1 MSRLL
6 EKIQSSQDLRSLSRG
21 ELYALAAE
29 IRREIIKTTSK
40 TGGHL
45 AASLGVVELAIAL
58 HLCYDTPTDKI
69 VWDVGHQS
77 YPHKLLTGRYANFS
91 SLRTLGGLSGFPRM
105 SESPHDAFG
114 TGHSSTSISAAL
126 GYAKARD
133 MAGEDYNVLAV
144 IGDGAMTGGMA
155 FEALNHAGHLGTKIT
170 VILNDNEMSIAPNV
184 GALSNYLTRLRTDP
198 AVRRVKG
205 DIELLMRKIPA
216 IGETVVKAAQRV
228 KDSLKYL
235 LVPGMLFEELGFKYY
250 GPIDGHNIDLL
261 AATLTEVK
269 KRDDPVLIH
278 VLTTKGRGY
287 RPAETNASAFHGLG
301 PFDIDTGKKKTTQST
316 IPSYTK
322 VFGNALVEL
331 ADKNERV
338 VAITAAM
345 PSGTGLDDFA
355 RRFPDRF
362 YDVGIA
368 EQHAVTFAAGL
379 AAGGYKPVVAVYST
393 FMQRGY
399 DQIVHDVCLQNLP
412 VVLALDR
419 AGVVGEDGPT
429 HHGVFD
435 LSYLRSLPNLVLMA
449 PKDGRELKQMLRTA
463 IEHPGPSAL
472 RYPRLDCPHQVEDE
486 PWPALPIGK
495 GEVLRQGSDL
505 LLLAVGTMVQTA
517 VKVADQLSKQGIDV
531 TVINARFIKPLD
543 QDLILRYAAKIG
555 KVVTLEENTVLGGF
569 GSAVLELFSASGIA
583 ASTLCLGVP
592 DYFVPHGSRQEQLE
606 LIGLTP
612 EGICTTVTGWIGHR
626 RASHG

>member
-6 EKIQSSQDLRSLSRG
+6 EKIQSSQDLRTLSRG
-21 ELYALAAE
+21 DLYALAAE

-45 AASLGVVELAIAL
+45 APSLGVVELAIAL

-69 VWDVGHQS
+69 IWDVGHQS
-77 YPHKLLTGRYANFS
+77 YAHKLLTGRYANFG
-91 SLRTLGGLSGFPRM
+91 SLRTMGGISGFPRM
-105 SESPHDAFG
+105 DESEHDAFG

-126 GYAKARD
+126 GYAMARD
-133 MAGEDYNVLAV
+133 MANEDYHVVAV

-198 AVRRVKG
+198 TVRRVKG
-205 DIELLMRKIPA
+205 DIELLLRKIPA

-261 AATLTEVK
+261 TATFTEVK
-269 KRDDPVLIH
+269 KRNDPVLLH

-301 PFDIDTGKKKTTQST
+301 PFDIDTGKKKKSPST

-322 VFGNALVEL
+322 VFGDTLVEL
-331 ADKNERV
+331 AEQNERI

-355 RRFPDRF
+355 RRFPNRF

-412 VVLALDR
+412 VVFALDR
-419 AGVVGEDGPT
+419 AGLVGEDGPT

-435 LSYLRSLPNLVLMA
+435 LTYLRSLPNMVLMA

-463 IEHPGPSAL
+463 IEHSGPAAV
-472 RYPRLDCPHQVEDE
+472 RYPRLDCPYPVGDE
-486 PWPALPIGK
+486 SWPTLPIGK
-495 GEVLRQGSDL
+495 GEVLRQGGDL
-505 LLLAVGTMVQTA
+505 LLVAVGAMVLTA
-517 VKVADQLSKQGIDV
+517 LEAAELLSRQGIEA
-531 TVINARFIKPLD
+531 TVVNARFIKPLD
-543 QDLILRYAAKIG
+543 QDLLLRYAAKIG
-555 KVVTLEENTVLGGF
+555 RVVTLEENTVLGGF
-569 GSAVLELFSASGIA
+569 GSAVLELFAASGITV
-583 ASTLCLGVP
+583 STLCLGVP

-612 EGICTTVTGWIGHR
+612 ESICKTVTGWIGRR